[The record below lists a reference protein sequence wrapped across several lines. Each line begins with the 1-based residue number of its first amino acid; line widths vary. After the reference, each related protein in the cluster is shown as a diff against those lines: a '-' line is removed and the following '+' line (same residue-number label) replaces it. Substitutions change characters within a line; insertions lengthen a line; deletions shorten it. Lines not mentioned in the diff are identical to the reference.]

1 MVKIPNQPFCIFSP
15 IRSKDICSFFYFSSM
30 ELTYTKCSLTDLQ
43 QLRQISEQTFV
54 TAFEKDNNPNDF
66 KNYIENAFALERIK
80 EELLNPNSDFFFALS
95 NNEIVGYFKLNV
107 EIAQTDI
114 KQDNSIELE
123 RIYILAKY
131 QNSGLGE
138 QFLMYIKSIALK
150 RNKKMLWLG
159 VWEEN
164 KRAIKFYERQ
174 GFKKFDTHPYF
185 IGLDEQTDWLMGFD
199 LGTL

>member
-1 MVKIPNQPFCIFSP
+1 
-15 IRSKDICSFFYFSSM
+15 M

-107 EIAQTDI
+107 GIAQTDI

-185 IGLDEQTDWLMGFD
+185 IGLDEQTDWLMRFD

>member
-1 MVKIPNQPFCIFSP
+1 
-15 IRSKDICSFFYFSSM
+15 M
-30 ELTYTKCSLTDLQ
+30 EVTYTKCSLTDLQ

-66 KNYIENAFALERIK
+66 KSYIENAFALERIK

-95 NNEIVGYFKLNV
+95 NKEIIGYFKLNV
-107 EIAQTDI
+107 GVAQTDI

-123 RIYILAKY
+123 RIYVLTKY

-138 QFLMYIKSIALK
+138 QFLKHIKSIALK

-159 VWEEN
+159 VWEMN
-164 KRAIKFYERQ
+164 MRAIKFYERQ

-185 IGLDEQTDWLMGFD
+185 IGSDEQTDWLMRFD